1 MSVLQ
6 LFNDKYVI
14 SYKTSGFWCYGH
26 LDWFLQLVN
35 ELLHNISENMWSTSR
50 HLVKR
55 SCDKQEAEL
64 DMKIKKSSL
73 LSSSTSEEVMSSTD
87 SPKEKHLNM
96 VSHLGFQDFSSLQG
110 LNYGTCDSMSLITLN
125 VEYLY
130 IFLVS

>member
-1 MSVLQ
+1 M
-6 LFNDKYVI
+6 
-14 SYKTSGFWCYGH
+14 
-26 LDWFLQLVN
+26 N

-73 LSSSTSEEVMSSTD
+73 LSSSTAEEVMSSVD

-96 VSHLGFQDFSSLQG
+96 VSHLGFQALSSYTG
-110 LNYGTCDSMSLITLN
+110 
-125 VEYLY
+125 VELWNM
-130 IFLVS
+130 